1 MADNRIKV
9 MLAMI
14 AAEILATVEIT
25 MIYAALRYMV
35 QDFGSPDAISW
46 TITGFLL
53 VSAVSAAL
61 FGRLG
66 DIYDRKRLLLIV
78 IALSVAGS
86 LIAGSFSTL
95 AGVVIGR
102 AIQGCAGAVFPL
114 CVGIL
119 REHIETRSLPLYIG
133 VMTAIMT
140 VSAGMGLLLGGIV
153 VDYFTW
159 HWIFYVTAAIGI
171 VAWICTYLFVPSSVT
186 PPQAEPGINFMGG
199 ILFAPGVAFLIL
211 VLTKVEEW
219 GVTSALTILLLAAGV
234 ILILAWICSELNAKV
249 PLLNIRL
256 LLDKE
261 ILLASVAT
269 ILFALSWMQ
278 MGQTWS
284 LLLQQPTETG
294 AGLGFSASFAGLI
307 MQPQSFMALLG
318 GPLAGW
324 FFIRYGVRTS
334 VVFGA
339 LLLTSAWVVAIFKH
353 DSVSVILAIMV
364 VMGFSSAFLVS
375 VLVTI
380 VAKAAPAHR
389 TSEALGMLALIRT
402 IANSVGAI
410 VVFYLLSIS
419 TVPSLDESSI
429 FPDSFAYTLTM
440 SYIAAGI
447 FLIALLY
454 IFLYRSSSDY
464 REVRVLRHP

>member
-1 MADNRIKV
+1 MADSRIKV

-35 QDFGSPDAISW
+35 QDFGSPGVISW

-53 VSAVSAAL
+53 VSAVSAAI

-66 DIYDRKRLLLIV
+66 DMYDRKRLLLIV
-78 IALSVAGS
+78 IALSIIGS

-119 REHIETRSLPLYIG
+119 REHIEARSLPLYIG
-133 VMTAIMT
+133 IMTAIMT

-153 VDYFTW
+153 VDHLTW

-171 VAWICTYLFVPSSVT
+171 VAWICTYLFVPSSANSSS
-186 PPQAEPGINFMGG
+186 AEPGTNFMGG
-199 ILFAPGVAFLIL
+199 ILFAPGIAC
-211 VLTKVEEW
+211 
-219 GVTSALTILLLAAGV
+219 
-234 ILILAWICSELNAKV
+234 LILALTKLDEWGATSILTLSLLAVGVVLIFAWARSELNAKV

-261 ILLASVAT
+261 ILFANVAT
-269 ILFALSWMQ
+269 VFFGLSWMQ

-284 LLLQQPTETG
+284 LLLQQPVETG
-294 AGLGFSASFAGLI
+294 AGLGLSASFAGLI

-334 VVFGA
+334 VIFGA
-339 LLLTSAWVVAIFKH
+339 LLLSSAWLVAIFKH
-353 DSVSVILAIMV
+353 DSIAIVVTLMV
-364 VMGFSSAFLVS
+364 LMGLSSAFLVS
-375 VLVTI
+375 VLATI
-380 VAKAAPAHR
+380 VARAAPAHR

-410 VVFYLLSIS
+410 IVFYLLSTS
-419 TVPSLDESSI
+419 TVPSSDGNSV
-429 FPDSFAYTLTM
+429 FPDLFAYTLTM
-440 SYIAAGI
+440 GYIAAGI

-454 IFLYRSSSDY
+454 IFLYRSSSY
-464 REVRVLRHP
+464 HCEARALRHL